1 MALWALEVGDAVYV
15 DSFTFAVVS
24 NLVVAVFFSMVLLA
38 KARAQRAYK
47 KIQNIHTV
55 SVWSPKEIKA

>member
-1 MALWALEVGDAVYV
+1 MAFSALEVGDAVYV

-24 NLVVAVFFSMVLLA
+24 NLAVVVFFSMVLLA

-55 SVWSPKEIKA
+55 SV

>member
-24 NLVVAVFFSMVLLA
+24 NLAVAVFFSMVLLA

-55 SVWSPKEIKA
+55 SV